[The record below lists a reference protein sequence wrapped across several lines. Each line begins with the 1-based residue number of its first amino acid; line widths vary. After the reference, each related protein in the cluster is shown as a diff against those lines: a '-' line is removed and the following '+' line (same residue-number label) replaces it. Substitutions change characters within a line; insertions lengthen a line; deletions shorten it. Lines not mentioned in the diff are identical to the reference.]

1 MSTNVPTFTIPHYEE
16 NAEKFQPLAKMKN
29 NSFSKFSDLFF
40 VLSVISMIILG
51 CLALFSLFSLSS
63 IEGIPQA
70 SDGFPASL
78 AVSFIVLFVLL
89 FSLMVSL
96 FIYGGPYAR
105 KVEKITTPIVK
116 DLDLVEKL
124 EYWLK
129 ANYGL
134 RLKWPLSDAVVQD
147 LLINNAVT
155 PKKRVYVNLI
165 QDRDADVEI
174 KFSGLFVEKAP
185 GVFELQKASINDTTE
200 SVYFTAIPEAGR
212 EKATS

>member
-40 VLSVISMIILG
+40 VLSVISMIVLG

-63 IEGIPQA
+63 LEGIPQA

-78 AVSFIVLFVLL
+78 AVSFIVLFVLCL
-89 FSLMVSL
+89 SFVISL
-96 FIYGGPYAR
+96 FMHGGPYMR
-105 KVEKITTPIVK
+105 KVAKTTIPIVK

-134 RLKWPLSDAVVQD
+134 RFGSRPGEVVQD
-147 LLINNAVT
+147 LLINNVVT

-165 QDRDADVEI
+165 QDREADVEI
-174 KFSGLFVEKAP
+174 KFSGLFVEKTP
-185 GVFELQKASINDTTE
+185 GVFELQKASISDTTE
-200 SVYFTAIPEAGR
+200 SIYFTAISEAER